1 MVTDLKEFAR
11 TAKPSV
17 AVVGLGGAGCNI
29 TTWIAEKGISG
40 GTIIAANTDVNHLYV
55 QKADKVILLGEK
67 ICKGHGC
74 GGYPEMGAQ
83 ATREN
88 IEELEA
94 ELQGTNLVFLVA
106 GLGGGTGTGAIPV
119 VAELTRSL
127 NALTIGCV
135 TIPFTIEMSR
145 REKAR
150 EAIKLLAESC
160 DSVVIIDNSKLRE
173 VAGNLPLK
181 EALNVANALVGAFV
195 KNLTDTI
202 TQPSLVN
209 LDYADLRAVME
220 RGGISSIGIG
230 EGDGVER
237 VIKAVSQAISTP
249 LLDVTNISDCYGVL
263 IHIVGGED
271 LTLEEVAVTGEL
283 IMDKVP
289 NTKRIIWG
297 AKVDNSLTGKV
308 RVMAVLT
315 GVESPF
321 ISGSMEKVKEPEP
334 EPPKPPEPKPEPP
347 KPKPATPR
355 IEAPRPQPKVEEE
368 KGSSNYIWYAI
379 ILLIIL
385 ILVWYFLR

>member
-40 GTIIAANTDVNHLYV
+40 GRIIAANTDVNHLYV

-67 ICKGHGC
+67 LCKGHGC

-83 ATREN
+83 ATKEN
-88 IEELEA
+88 IEELKT
-94 ELQGTNLVFLVA
+94 ELEGTNLVFLVA
-106 GLGGGTGTGAIPV
+106 GLGGGTGTGAISV